1 MIMSTA
7 SSQKVRRQRRYSQ
20 DFRQARVDDFEKGT
34 FSVAQLSRL
43 YHIRISTLYGWISR
57 YSRYPKTSA
66 VIVEV
71 PKSQQEKVKS
81 LESRV
86 AELERLLGRKQIQ
99 LDYYEAFV
107 EELQDSGVDVEK
119 KAIFLAPSSESCLDT
134 KDK

>member
-1 MIMSTA
+1 MSTS
-7 SSQKVRRQRRYSQ
+7 SSQKVRHHRRYSQ
-20 DFRQARVDDFEKGT
+20 EFRQARVDDFENGT

-43 YHIRISTLYGWISR
+43 YHIRISTMYGWISR

-71 PKSQQEKVKS
+71 PKSQQEKVKR

-107 EELQDSGVDVEK
+107 DELQASGIDVKK
-119 KAIFLAPSSESCLDT
+119 KAFSSEPSPDSCYNT
-134 KDK
+134 KAK

>member
-1 MIMSTA
+1 MSTR
-7 SSQKVRRQRRYSQ
+7 SSKKVRHHRRYSQ
-20 DFRQARVDDFEKGT
+20 EFRQARVDDFENGT

-43 YHIRISTLYGWISR
+43 YHIRVSTLYGWISR

-71 PKSQQEKVKS
+71 PNSQQQKVKR
-81 LESRV
+81 LEDRV

-99 LDYYEAFV
+99 LDYYEAFM
-107 EELQDSGVDVEK
+107 EELQASGVDVEK
-119 KAIFLAPSSESCLDT
+119 KVFFTEPSPESYRDT